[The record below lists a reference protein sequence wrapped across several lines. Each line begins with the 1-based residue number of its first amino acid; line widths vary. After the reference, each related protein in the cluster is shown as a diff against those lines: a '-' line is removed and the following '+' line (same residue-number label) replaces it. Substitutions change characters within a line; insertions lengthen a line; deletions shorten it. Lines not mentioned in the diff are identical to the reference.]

1 MIRLNSLKHRN
12 AAIFFLAALLTAS
25 SVAAQEKPPLLTE
38 AQALIQK
45 KDYAAAV
52 EKLERLARLI
62 PDDPETRYYLGT
74 ALLAQKQTEA
84 ARPHLEFYLEKGP
97 LTPLPRLNEAYR
109 NLVFFYRDKKL
120 PEEVIR
126 VSRLFRKRVPPGDRN
141 TQYSLDFAAG
151 NEASARRELGEKA
164 FSTKLYQVALEHFL
178 AAEPLDGNKRFIWER
193 IARCYR
199 ELSRLPE
206 ARKAYL
212 FAIRLADRDWSYR
225 FNTVVGLAGI
235 LNSVSDWEAAAKEL
249 ADDPDGAEA
258 LQIVRL
264 AMTGRAVP
272 AFDLAAGVDSRLNQ
286 KGELAGNLVRNLVSD
301 DLVPDTG
308 KEESLY
314 AYLKRYP
321 TGSLANWAV
330 NSLQRFYRQAPG
342 RENAGRE
349 AVTRLINEILAA
361 HPGNP
366 DVQKF
371 ARRVVDEL
379 WWEWGRRPGGQR
391 DDRRLRADLYARIR
405 QACPDGPVVADLLR
419 REARMRLDDGDYRTA
434 GELYREMVER
444 YNDRNAVPQLAE
456 AVALAGDPARAAGL
470 LKDYL
475 DRQPA
480 PEERYQVKL
489 GQYYLMAGLVDQ
501 GLAWL
506 TRIRERTA
514 RDEIRNQVYDLVRN
528 YREVIPA
535 QEPLPDTGLTVL
547 FLESA
552 SRHSYFTNSVSL
564 EKGSPLIF
572 QQVEELQVYPFSS
585 GVGEYRFELD
595 FTAPKRP
602 VLAEPYSI
610 IRTEGEKFTGR
621 WSGQA
626 AAGPHRWREPAAVYR
641 LLFPWQEVPLPVVE
655 ARRSYSRLGTD
666 TMLVEIEVRVPGPG
680 WRVTLEWNQRVGRL
694 QNITPRPDINEGNRL
709 VYESVP
715 NQFQFK
721 LEGRPAG
728 NPDFYYPRLLVG
740 RYESETRLPGTRGRV
755 LDFQLPSGIGYR
767 LESVEELLFRR
778 GLTHSETIYELE
790 EKLEPR

>member
-1 MIRLNSLKHRN
+1 MFKSQAFHFRIAGLFCLALFLSASILK
-12 AAIFFLAALLTAS
+12 
-25 SVAAQEKPPLLTE
+25 AQEKPPLLTE

-45 KDYAAAV
+45 KDYAGAV
-52 EKLERLARLI
+52 ERLERLVKLV
-62 PDDPETRYYLGT
+62 PDDPETRYYLAT
-74 ALLAQKQTEA
+74 ALLAQKQAET

-97 LTPLPRLNEAYR
+97 VAPFPRFNETYR
-109 NLVFFYRDKKL
+109 NLVSFYRDKKL

-126 VSRLFRKRVPPGDRN
+126 VSHLFRNRVPPGDRN
-141 TQYSLDFAAG
+141 IQYSLDFAAG
-151 NEASARRELGEKA
+151 NESSARRELGEKA

-178 AAEPLDGNKRFIWER
+178 AAEQLGGNKRFLWDR

-199 ELSRLPE
+199 ALARLPE

-212 FAIRLADRDWSYR
+212 LAIRLADKDWSYR
-225 FNTVVGLAGI
+225 FNTIVGLAGI
-235 LNSVSDWEAAAKEL
+235 LVSTGDWEAAAKEL
-249 ADDPDGAEA
+249 ADDPDGSEA
-258 LQIVRL
+258 LKIARL
-264 AMTGRAVP
+264 AISGRAAA
-272 AFDLAAGVDSRLNQ
+272 AFEEAVGVDSRFNQ
-286 KGELAGNLVRNLVSD
+286 KGELVGYLVRSLVSD

-308 KEESLY
+308 KEGMLY

-321 TGSLANWAV
+321 TGNLASWSV
-330 NSLQRFYRQAPG
+330 NNLQRFYRQAPG

-349 AVTRLINEILAA
+349 AVTRLINDILAA

-366 DVQKF
+366 EVQKF

-434 GELYREMVER
+434 GDLYRELVER
-444 YNDRNAVPQLAE
+444 YNDRNSIPQLVE

-470 LKDYL
+470 LKDFL
-475 DRQPA
+475 DKQPA

-506 TRIRERTA
+506 TRVRERTS
-514 RDEIRNQVYDLVRN
+514 RDEIRNQVYNLVKD
-528 YREVIPA
+528 YREVIPG
-535 QEPLPDTGLTVL
+535 QEPLPDTGLIVL

-552 SRHSYFTNSVSL
+552 SRRSYFTNSVSL

-572 QQVEELQVYPFSS
+572 QQVEELQVYPFAA
-585 GVGEYRFELD
+585 GTGECQFGLD
-595 FTAPKRP
+595 FTASKRP
-602 VLAEPYSI
+602 VLAEPYAI
-610 IRTEGEKFTGR
+610 IRTEGENFTGH
-621 WSGQA
+621 WPGQA

-641 LLFPWQEVPLPVVE
+641 LLFPWQEVPVPAVE
-655 ARRSYSRLGTD
+655 ARRSYSRVGTD

-680 WRVTLEWNQRVGRL
+680 WRVTLEWNRRVGRL
-694 QNITPRPDINEGNRL
+694 QNITPQPDVSEGDRL

-715 NQFQFK
+715 NVFRLK
-721 LEGRPAG
+721 LEGRRAG

-740 RYESETRLPGTRGRV
+740 RYESETRTPGTRGRD
-755 LDFQLPSGIGYR
+755 LDFRLPSGTGYR
-767 LESVEELLFRR
+767 LESGRDIVFRR
-778 GLTHSETIYELE
+778 GLIHSETVYELE